1 MHQIIGAAV
10 VTVNPLRVASPC
22 AIVVRACARITV
34 CACVWGGGTLLRG
47 DRNASKSTVFSASVL
62 VWRVQS
68 SAAFG
73 VCSGKDAVRLKS
85 LVPGRCKRTMLL
97 AGYQR
102 FRVQRLYSTTRRTI
116 SNDQETTKRPP
127 GDYYAFPQAPVLRF
141 LLTWEDPQGHK
152 PFITDTAATILQ

>member
-1 MHQIIGAAV
+1 MHQIIGAV
-10 VTVNPLRVASPC
+10 VVIVKPLRVTSPC

-34 CACVWGGGTLLRG
+34 FVRVWGGETLLPG

-73 VCSGKDAVRLKS
+73 VCSGKDAVQLKS

-102 FRVQRLYSTTRRTI
+102 FRVQRLYSTTKRPPDRPPDRPSATTRKPPR
-116 SNDQETTKRPP
+116 DHQETTMLSRKHRCL
-127 GDYYAFPQAPVLRF
+127 GFPDLGGSTR
-141 LLTWEDPQGHK
+141 T
-152 PFITDTAATILQ
+152 